1 MRKSKRVAGI
11 FLASWIALEASAQ
24 EPSRT
29 LVLSL
34 EDALRIASGESED
47 IWVAEAGVM
56 RAVGGERIVRSQL
69 FPQLSASAQYT
80 RTLRSQFDD
89 IDFGGG
95 GGGEEVDL
103 PFGRENQYTLGLDLR
118 QLLFDGGQ
126 VFAQRRAAEARRRSA
141 EIEVGSAL
149 AQTLLDVTRAYFDA
163 QLSDRLITI
172 AETSLQQTE
181 EILRQTEVARRVG
194 DKSEFELLRAR
205 VARDNQLPVLIRRRT
220 ARSEAYLQL
229 KQLLNIPPEDELT
242 LTTGV
247 EEEVPRF
254 VTAAEVSPDERAP
267 VRQAAENVSANEAQ
281 LAETRSQRLPTVSLS
296 SRYAPVAFP
305 EDGVP
310 DPDDFQEDWAVSVS
324 LSVPILTWGRLRG
337 NEQVARGNLDE
348 ARARLVQTREAA
360 ALDARLAAN
369 DLADA
374 RATLEASLSTA
385 DEARRAYSIAQV
397 RFREGIASQ
406 IELADSR
413 LLLEQAEVNRAE
425 ALRDLQVARA
435 RLALLEDLP
444 IGQGGGGVIP
454 SFQEPQVPTQS
465 IPQNPTVTAS
475 SPGGPIQ

>member
-1 MRKSKRVAGI
+1 
-11 FLASWIALEASAQ
+11 
-24 EPSRT
+24 
-29 LVLSL
+29 
-34 EDALRIASGESED
+34 
-47 IWVAEAGVM
+47 
-56 RAVGGERIVRSQL
+56 
-69 FPQLSASAQYT
+69 
-80 RTLRSQFDD
+80 
-89 IDFGGG
+89 
-95 GGGEEVDL
+95 
-103 PFGRENQYTLGLDLR
+103 
-118 QLLFDGGQ
+118 
-126 VFAQRRAAEARRRSA
+126 
-141 EIEVGSAL
+141 
-149 AQTLLDVTRAYFDA
+149 VTRAYFDA

-194 DKSEFELLRAR
+194 DKSELELLRAQ
-205 VARDNQLPVLIRRRT
+205 VARDNQVPVLIRRRT
-220 ARSEAYLQL
+220 ARSEAYLEL
-229 KQLLNIPPEDELT
+229 KQLLNVPPGDELT
-242 LTTGV
+242 LTIGV

-254 VTAAEVSPDERAP
+254 VTASETSADERAP

-281 LAETRSQRLPTVSLS
+281 LAEARSQRLPSVSLS

-310 DPDDFQEDWAVSVS
+310 DPGDFQEDWTVTVS
-324 LSVPILTWGRLRG
+324 LAVPILTLGRLRG

-406 IELADSR
+406 IELADAR
-413 LLLEQAEVNRAE
+413 LLLEQAEVNRAQ
-425 ALRDLQVARA
+425 ALRDIQVARA

-444 IGQGGGGVIP
+444 IGQGGGGIVP
-454 SFQEPQVPTQS
+454 SFQEPQVPAQS

>member
-11 FLASWIALEASAQ
+11 FLVSWIASEALAQETQ

-69 FPQLSASAQYT
+69 FPQLSGSAQYT

-95 GGGEEVDL
+95 GDL

-126 VFAQRRAAEARRRSA
+126 VLAQRRAAEARRRSA

-181 EILRQTEVARRVG
+181 EILRQTEVARQVG

-220 ARSEAYLQL
+220 ARSQAYLEL
-229 KQLLNIPPEDELT
+229 KQLLNVPPGDELT

-254 VTAAEVSPDERAP
+254 VTAAEISPDERAP

-281 LAETRSQRLPTVSLS
+281 LAETRGQRLPTVSLS

-360 ALDARLAAN
+360 ELDARLAAN

-374 RATLEASLSTA
+374 QATLEASLSTA

-413 LLLEQAEVNRAE
+413 LLLEQAEVNRAQ

-444 IGQGGGGVIP
+444 IGQA
-454 SFQEPQVPTQS
+454 QQV
-465 IPQNPTVTAS
+465 TVVQRTTATTAT
-475 SPGGPIQ
+475 PGTTGTGGPLP